1 MKTTVRRRTGQPLT
15 HLCYYKAT
23 ALVWAHRTT
32 DLFQHHSRVFRAAVD
47 RLHRSLPR
55 LTCLRTVELHLQP
68 FNLGSTLVSSPS
80 GMAPCGAGTF
90 YIAPSGGD
98 GHAYCWA
105 CHCMMMMMM
114 IHRTDHCPV
123 LCNKNGSVYS
133 QLRKCE

>member
-32 DLFQHHSRVFRAAVD
+32 DLFQHHSRVFRAAID

-68 FNLGSTLVSSPS
+68 FNLGLES
-80 GMAPCGAGTF
+80 AW
-90 YIAPSGGD
+90 
-98 GHAYCWA
+98 H
-105 CHCMMMMMM
+105 
-114 IHRTDHCPV
+114 
-123 LCNKNGSVYS
+123 GSVRRRNVLHCAKWRRRPRILLGLPLHDDDDDDTS
-133 QLRKCE
+133 NRPLPRVM